1 MIRTYCAAKPLFKML
16 QIHMLIGLFCV
27 DFPSYTQD
35 RYDPEIN
42 RRAYVPDVTKISA
55 NALDSITANEHAKRS
70 KIKSNM
76 ADYKPSNWHI
86 NLIFGTS
93 YLQERNNIERLYDN
107 EGYIYHVA
115 DLKDPD
121 EKKRTPKLT
130 QISVQNNIS
139 PRWQIEA
146 VVSRIFNQ
154 TLAGSNWLQFV
165 NEEDTPP
172 SQRFDLEQKSEIK
185 MIQVGSRYIFM
196 PVNMTTRL
204 ELSAGAGIAYYL
216 YHISSHHYYA
226 QNIGTHSY
234 PQLINQTSSS
244 FSYDRN
250 ALGAVADFSLDFYL
264 SPKISC
270 QFRYEKRITE
280 KIKLPSESFEY
291 VIRKQIGPREFI
303 METHEKQIP
312 SRTIDLSGYTLNM
325 ALHLHLF

>member
-1 MIRTYCAAKPLFKML
+1 MMFWMA
-16 QIHMLIGLFCV
+16 IGLYCSG
-27 DFPSYTQD
+27 FPLYTQD

-42 RRAYVPDVTKISA
+42 RRPYVPDVTKHSA
-55 NALDSITANEHAKRS
+55 NTLDSITAADYAKRN

-76 ADYKPSNWHI
+76 ADYKPSYWHI
-86 NLIFGTS
+86 NFIFGAS
-93 YLQERNNIERLYDN
+93 YLHERNNIEQFYDN
-107 EGYIYHVA
+107 EGYVYHVA

-121 EKKRTPKLT
+121 EKKHNPKLI
-130 QISVQNNIS
+130 QISVQHNLS
-139 PRWQIEA
+139 PHWQIEA

-185 MIQVGSRYIFM
+185 MLQVGGRYIFM

-204 ELSAGAGIAYYL
+204 ELSTGAGIAYYS
-216 YHISSHHYYA
+216 YHTSSHHYYA
-226 QNIGTHSY
+226 QNIGYHSH

-250 ALGAVADFSLDFYL
+250 ALGAVADLSLDFYL

-303 METHEKQIP
+303 METHEKHIP